1 MASQGND
8 YILQMNH
15 IDMFFPGVKA
25 LKDVKFNL
33 KKGEIMSLM
42 GENGAGKQTLVK
54 VLTGVYHKTNGEIVF
69 DGNTIEPTTPLAS
82 QKMGISTVQQEVNLC
97 ANLSVAENIYI
108 GREPRGSLGRIDL
121 ATMQKNASDLLFR
134 ELGIDIDVTKELNFY
149 PVAMQQIIAIARA
162 IDTKCKVLILDEPTS
177 SLSDKETERLFKIMR
192 NLKDQGI
199 SIIIISHFKE
209 QIYTICNR
217 VTILR
222 DGTYIGEYEIANLKR
237 LSLSQR

>member
-1 MASQGND
+1 
-8 YILQMNH
+8 
-15 IDMFFPGVKA
+15 
-25 LKDVKFNL
+25 
-33 KKGEIMSLM
+33 
-42 GENGAGKQTLVK
+42 
-54 VLTGVYHKTNGEIVF
+54 
-69 DGNTIEPTTPLAS
+69 
-82 QKMGISTVQQEVNLC
+82 
-97 ANLSVAENIYI
+97 
-108 GREPRGSLGRIDL
+108 
-121 ATMQKNASDLLFR
+121 MQKNASDLLFR